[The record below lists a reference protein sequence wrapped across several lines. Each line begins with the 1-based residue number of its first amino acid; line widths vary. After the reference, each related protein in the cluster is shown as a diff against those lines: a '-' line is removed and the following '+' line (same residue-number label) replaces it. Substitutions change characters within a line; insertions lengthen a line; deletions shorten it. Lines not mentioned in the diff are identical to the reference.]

1 VGGLAALA
9 MPTVLVLSVA
19 FTGGLLKY
27 LSIVAMEKIY
37 PSFKPSQVR
46 WPLMKLLSCGALY
59 FT

>member
-1 VGGLAALA
+1 MGGLAALA

-46 WPLMKLLSCGALY
+46 
-59 FT
+59 